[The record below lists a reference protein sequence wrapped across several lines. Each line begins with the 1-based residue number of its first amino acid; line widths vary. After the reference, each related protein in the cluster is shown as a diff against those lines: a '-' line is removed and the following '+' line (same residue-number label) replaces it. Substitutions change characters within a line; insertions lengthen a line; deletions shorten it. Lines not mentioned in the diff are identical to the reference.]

1 MQLHATTVAIEGR
14 GLVILGPSGAG
25 KSTLALELMAT
36 GAVLVADDRTDLA
49 RQGDALIASVPQ
61 ALAGRIEAR
70 GIGILGA
77 REYGPVPVAMGLR
90 PWGRGVGTTATTGF
104 GRMAGGDGFACI
116 GAVAATSSRC
126 IAAVDVGGQG
136 SLMPP
141 PRGFP

>member
-77 REYGPVPVAMGLR
+77 REYGPAPVALVCDLGAAASARLPQPGSVEWLGVTVSLVSGPWRPHLHAALR
-90 PWGRGVGTTATTGF
+90 QLMLGGRVH
-104 GRMAGGDGFACI
+104 
-116 GAVAATSSRC
+116 
-126 IAAVDVGGQG
+126 
-136 SLMPP
+136 
-141 PRGFP
+141 

>member
-77 REYGPVPVAMGLR
+77 REYGPVPVAW
-90 PWGRGVGTTATTGF
+90 PATWGPGVGTTATTGF

>member
-77 REYGPVPVAMGLR
+77 REYGPVPVAWACDLGAAASARLPQPGSVEWMGVTVSLVSGPWRPHLHAALR
-90 PWGRGVGTTATTGF
+90 QLMLGGRVH
-104 GRMAGGDGFACI
+104 
-116 GAVAATSSRC
+116 
-126 IAAVDVGGQG
+126 
-136 SLMPP
+136 
-141 PRGFP
+141 